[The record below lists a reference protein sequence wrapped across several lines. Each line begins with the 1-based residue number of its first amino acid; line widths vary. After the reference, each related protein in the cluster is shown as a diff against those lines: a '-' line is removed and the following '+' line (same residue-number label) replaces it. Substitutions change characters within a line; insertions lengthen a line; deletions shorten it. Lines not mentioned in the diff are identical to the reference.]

1 MSHEQFLNLCDT
13 WETLD
18 YFQTCNKAKLT
29 INQLNSFEEVKD
41 FLESI
46 IAKVDVEDE
55 SAESYT
61 NIDSI
66 IDKLKGS

>member
-1 MSHEQFLNLCDT
+1 MPTNQFRNLCDT
-13 WETLD
+13 WECLD
-18 YFQTCNKAKLT
+18 YFQRTNKAKLT

-41 FLESI
+41 FLSSQIEIEEQENETTNGGS
-46 IAKVDVEDE
+46 
-55 SAESYT
+55 